1 MMAESMTLQGLFVVL
16 LTIGAKESWSAARGA
31 LSEDSSTGTWLIA
44 FAIVA
49 LVISVILVIWSFAK
63 HSRSENLLRQK
74 VSELTI
80 TGKQLRREIDDT
92 RTALL
97 QILQSIINTEPPDK
111 DVLEVEAQQIL
122 TLSELSQRL
131 PAS

>member
-1 MMAESMTLQGLFVVL
+1 MMAESMTLRGLFAVL
-16 LTIGAKESWSAARGA
+16 LTIGAKERWSAARGA
-31 LSEDSSTGTWLIA
+31 LSQNSATGTWLIA

-63 HSRSENLLRQK
+63 HRRSENLLRQK

-92 RTALL
+92 RTELL

-111 DVLEVEAQQIL
+111 DVLEIEAQQIL
-122 TLSELSQRL
+122 TLSELSRRL
-131 PAS
+131 PTS